1 MDKKAVEQLTEAV
14 TTLRANGIE
23 NLSEAAIFC
32 AAASATVTDKLIGV
46 SDLSRA
52 TEIPM
57 SSASRYVWMLHE
69 RGLIEY
75 TTDSGRDR
83 RLKLVRAKLDAL
95 K

>member
-1 MDKKAVEQLTEAV
+1 MDRKAVEQLTEAV
-14 TTLRANGIE
+14 TTLRANGFE

-32 AAASATVTDKLIGV
+32 AAASATVNDKLVGV

-52 TEIPM
+52 TDIPM

-69 RGLIEY
+69 RGLLEY
-75 TTDSGRDR
+75 TTHGRDR
-83 RLKLVRAKLDAL
+83 RLKLMRARLDAL